1 MDPVTY
7 SPILALALFL
17 LLGTGVWVALSL
29 IGVAYVAMLMF
40 SNAPISAVM
49 PTTIWS
55 SLSTWTLTALP
66 LFIWMGEILF
76 RTRLSSDLFQGLAP
90 WVNRLPGRLT
100 HVNVLGCGIFAAV
113 SGSSAATAATVGQ
126 MSLPE
131 LDKRGYDNSLSIG
144 SLAASGTLGLLIPP
158 SIILIV
164 YGVSVNVSI
173 GRLFLAGVIPGLVLM
188 GLFVGY
194 IAVWSLINR
203 SKMPPP
209 EPALPWREALYRVR
223 LLLPIICL
231 IVVVIGSIYAGI
243 ATATEAATLGVVGSL
258 IIAKI
263 SGGLTRESFF
273 KSLFGATRTSCMI
286 AFILAG
292 AAFLT
297 TAMGFSGIPR
307 ALALWIDAMDLSP
320 YALLLALMLLY
331 LVLGCFLD
339 GISMVVLST
348 SVVMPMVQQA
358 GIDLIWF
365 GIFLTI
371 MVEIAQITPPVGFN
385 LFVVQGITDRDIF
398 YIAKAVLPFF
408 LLMLLMILLL
418 TLYPA
423 MATWLPTTMMSPR

>member
-1 MDPVTY
+1 
-7 SPILALALFL
+7 
-17 LLGTGVWVALSL
+17 
-29 IGVAYVAMLMF
+29 MLMF
-40 SNAPISAVM
+40 SSAPIDAVM

-90 WVNRLPGRLT
+90 WVGRLPGRLV

-126 MSLPE
+126 MALPE
-131 LDKRGYDNSLSIG
+131 LERRGYDRSLSIG

-173 GRLFLAGVIPGLVLM
+173 GRLFLAGVIPGIVLM

-194 IAVWSLINR
+194 IMIWSLFNR
-203 SKMPPP
+203 DKMPPP
-209 EPALPWREALYRVR
+209 EARLPLREALRRIR
-223 LLLPIICL
+223 LLLPIILL
-231 IVVVIGSIYAGI
+231 IVAVIGSIYMGI

-258 IIAKI
+258 IIALI
-263 SGGLTRESFF
+263 AGGLTWQSFL

-307 ALALWIDAMDLSP
+307 ALASWIDAMDISP
-320 YALLLALMLLY
+320 YGLLFALMLL
-331 LVLGCFLD
+331 
-339 GISMVVLST
+339 S
-348 SVVMPMVQQA
+348 
-358 GIDLIWF
+358 
-365 GIFLTI
+365 
-371 MVEIAQITPPVGFN
+371 
-385 LFVVQGITDRDIF
+385 
-398 YIAKAVLPFF
+398 
-408 LLMLLMILLL
+408 
-418 TLYPA
+418 
-423 MATWLPTTMMSPR
+423 

>member
-1 MDPVTY
+1 MDPVIY

-17 LLGTGVWVALSL
+17 FLGTGVWVALSL

-164 YGVSVNVSI
+164 YGVSV
-173 GRLFLAGVIPGLVLM
+173 
-188 GLFVGY
+188 
-194 IAVWSLINR
+194 
-203 SKMPPP
+203 
-209 EPALPWREALYRVR
+209 
-223 LLLPIICL
+223 
-231 IVVVIGSIYAGI
+231 
-243 ATATEAATLGVVGSL
+243 
-258 IIAKI
+258 
-263 SGGLTRESFF
+263 
-273 KSLFGATRTSCMI
+273 
-286 AFILAG
+286 
-292 AAFLT
+292 
-297 TAMGFSGIPR
+297 
-307 ALALWIDAMDLSP
+307 
-320 YALLLALMLLY
+320 
-331 LVLGCFLD
+331 
-339 GISMVVLST
+339 
-348 SVVMPMVQQA
+348 
-358 GIDLIWF
+358 
-365 GIFLTI
+365 
-371 MVEIAQITPPVGFN
+371 
-385 LFVVQGITDRDIF
+385 
-398 YIAKAVLPFF
+398 
-408 LLMLLMILLL
+408 
-418 TLYPA
+418 
-423 MATWLPTTMMSPR
+423 